1 MTEEA
6 ANTLERRGSKTA
18 WRVTVFGWEPHF
30 GILNSSRV
38 PPLGIS
44 IFGSVFIRFYL
55 FLIFCSKVP
64 FNFDLI
70 ADPSRALATFDAMKL
85 LPHYSPLSWQNAYD
99 VNFNEDRS

>member
-18 WRVTVFGWEPHF
+18 WRVT
-30 GILNSSRV
+30 
-38 PPLGIS
+38 
-44 IFGSVFIRFYL
+44 IFGSVSIRFYL
-55 FLIFCSKVP
+55 FLIFFVLANGAEGFSSKVP